1 MTPTDK
7 NAIITNDI
15 STEHRERV
23 RMNKLSKFLWGI
35 LSFGISAIY
44 RVDTNAAHYTN
55 IADVSDPVVGDTIDV
70 DCYYG
75 KLKLRIV
82 YAYNHASDGQGN
94 NNDIPTDENCTTI
107 DDYLCL
113 TTTSYTNKCGAN
125 QTASPKHTSA
135 VDPADFSCKT
145 LTCPD
150 GGTLGKYA
158 QIEQEKL
165 DLTKNNTCR
174 RYYTGGTGHRFIG
187 FSFIISGITASS
199 GWYGSFITSNSD
211 NWANQ
216 TYNIYWEQV
225 NNNSINDCYIAPGTY
240 TDSNGNTYQQV
251 DTDNKCY
258 YKG

>member
-1 MTPTDK
+1 
-7 NAIITNDI
+7 
-15 STEHRERV
+15 
-23 RMNKLSKFLWGI
+23 MNKLNKLLWGI

-55 IADVSDPVVGDTIDV
+55 MADISNPAVGDTIDV

-82 YAYNHASDGQGN
+82 YAYNHANDGQGN
-94 NNDIPTDENCTTI
+94 NNDIPKDENCTTI

-165 DLTKNNTCR
+165 DLTKNDTCR
-174 RYYTGGTGHRFIG
+174 RYYTGGTGHRLIG

-199 GWYGSFITSNSD
+199 GWYGSFNTSNSD
-211 NWANQ
+211 NWNDQ

-225 NNNSINDCYIAPGTY
+225 KNNSINDCYKKNIKDF
-240 TDSNGNTYQQV
+240 DSYGSFMYSD
-251 DTDNKCY
+251 DTKCY
-258 YKG
+258 YQ